1 MKTDDMQD
9 GVPVRVKTCGS
20 GKRERIGDLKK
31 TGNRLCLESKQ
42 GKNRIQYF
50 LDDLLLQINF
60 AKRRIE

>member
-9 GVPVRVKTCGS
+9 GVPIRVKTYGS
-20 GKRERIGDLKK
+20 GKRERIGDLKR
-31 TGNRLCLESKQ
+31 TGNRLYLESKQ